1 MLRRARLTALC
12 ALAGALAGAVAVAG
26 PAAGATRR
34 TPTLSPAN
42 VVVDGPSADIRSLDG
57 MAIARDGGGGLA
69 YRRDV
74 DGVAHVFVSRLAG
87 GHFQAPQQVDAGLP
101 TASSQP
107 VIAAG
112 QGGLLIVAFI
122 NGGDLYVVQAPDA
135 ATALGPP
142 ALLFAGAADPALSL
156 STFGKGY
163 LAFTATGG
171 TVDQVRTAFFNQG
184 QWAIAATP
192 VNADPSVSGGD
203 GGGRPAIVCAGDG
216 VGIVAWG
223 EGGHIFTRRVMGTT
237 PSAAALQ
244 ADPATLDGWQEVSAT
259 DPAISSG
266 GDSSYASVTFKEQ
279 LASGTQHQSRVLM
292 NHLHAGQYD
301 GIFGADG
308 LSTGDIEGAD
318 QPQTAVTEFG
328 AGWATSERDQS
339 HALYAAVLGINAAAQ
354 GAERIDSS
362 PNSSAP
368 DAVPVAAGVVSTLI
382 AWQQT
387 PGISGPAEI
396 RVRYAAD
403 GSDLGPEQVVSTPA
417 LGATDA
423 DRGLVAG
430 GDVAG
435 DGAVAWIQG
444 TGADTRVVAG
454 QLYQAP
460 GNFVPSLTF
469 RYATSA
475 NPVLG
480 WSTSAES
487 WGALRYAVVFDGAP
501 LQQTYATQIR
511 TPLPVSDGRHTWEVS
526 ATNAAGLVTAAR
538 TATVFVDTV
547 HPQVSLKLS
556 GRRKAGGRQTIVVT
570 RSDPPPPGAPATAAS
585 GMALTRIRWGDGATS
600 TGGRR
605 ATHVYRRAR
614 AYTIT
619 VTGTD
624 RAGNRTTVTRR
635 LVIGPAP
642 AHGRRRPRARRQT
655 PAHGTAKRGRR

>member
-1 MLRRARLTALC
+1 VLRRASLVALC
-12 ALAGALAGAVAVAG
+12 ALAGAGAVTG
-26 PAAGATRR
+26 PASGATRR

-42 VVVDGPSADIRSLDG
+42 VVVDGPSADIRGLDG
-57 MAIARDGGGGLA
+57 MAVARDGGGGLV

-74 DGVAHVFVSRLAG
+74 DGVTHVFVSRLAG
-87 GHFQAPQQVDAGLP
+87 GHFQAPQQVDAGLT

-112 QGGLLIVAFI
+112 QGGLLIVTFI

-135 ATALGPP
+135 AAPLGPP
-142 ALLFAGAADPALSL
+142 TLLFAGAADPALSL
-156 STFGKGY
+156 STLGKGY

-171 TVDQVRTAFFNQG
+171 SVDQVRTAFYSQG
-184 QWAIAATP
+184 QWAIAATA
-192 VNADPSVSGGD
+192 VNADPSVSAGD

-216 VGIVAWG
+216 VAIVAWG
-223 EGGHIFTRRVMGTT
+223 EGGHIFTRRVVGTT
-237 PSAAALQ
+237 PSAAVLE
-244 ADPATLDGWQEVSAT
+244 ADPLTLDGWQEISAA
-259 DPAISSG
+259 DPVISSG
-266 GDSSYASVTFKEQ
+266 GDSSFASVSFEEE
-279 LASGTQHQSRVLM
+279 LASGAQHQSRVLM

-308 LSTGDIEGAD
+308 LTAADLEGAD

-328 AGWATSERDQS
+328 AGWVTSERDQS
-339 HALYAAVLGINAAAQ
+339 HALFAAVLGPNATAE

-362 PNSSAP
+362 PNSSPP
-368 DAVPVAAGVVSTLI
+368 DAVPAAAGVVSTLI

-417 LGATDA
+417 LGPTDA

-430 GDVAG
+430 GDVSG

-444 TGADTRVVAG
+444 TGADTRVVTG

-487 WGALRYAVVFDGAP
+487 WGALRYSVVFDGAP

-547 HPQVSLKLS
+547 HPRVSVKLS
-556 GRRKAGGRQTIVVT
+556 GRPNTGARQTIVVT

-585 GMALTRIRWGDGATS
+585 GMGLTRIRWGDGATS
-600 TGGRR
+600 TGGRS

-619 VTGTD
+619 VTATD
-624 RAGNRTTVTRR
+624 RADNRTVVTRR
-635 LVIGPAP
+635 LTIKPRQTHA
-642 AHGRRRPRARRQT
+642 RRRT
-655 PAHGTAKRGRR
+655 PAHSGLKRGRR